1 ATMHGR
7 MSKLRRSLSRSMLQL
22 HAIHA
27 LSRSHS
33 HLAGDAYESRQAAP
47 NEDLMHKFANPST
60 FSQFRDVVQGNSEN
74 LREIINILDE
84 KATLDA
90 NYSKTLHK
98 LAARLHKITQKS
110 TCEIDNGWTS
120 AAEQFDMQATI
131 HSNLSSA
138 LADDVVQP
146 LRAIQMNEEKT
157 VRASSLFVE
166 KQLKRLKEK
175 KADVAR
181 AKRVAYNAA
190 KDLERLEQSADSDKT
205 NQNKYTPR
213 RKKLQES
220 SKKAEDAYVFES
232 IDLEKMREMSEKVLQ
247 RAVAGLEGIEMER
260 LAHTKTA
267 LGRLQRKI
275 EQLGPSL
282 TQMFTRQT
290 HNLDVA
296 IACSPSS
303 FLQSLSPSQTP
314 SNNVMLVD
322 TFAENFAE
330 VIKGERRRE
339 ALGRLQGLLDA
350 ELQRMYALARVEDVR
365 SQQISL
371 VEYVEYLYFKVGE
384 SISSL
389 EGRSSTGIHRL
400 SRFSHRVKDKQGL
413 PQTILALPLTEGADT
428 VTLPGLSSPS
438 LSPSSPPPTEEGEEE
453 EIYEEY
459 EKISDE
465 GFYNSTSRQSTVID
479 DPATT
484 NEEEKKVCRVIYDF
498 SPQND
503 EEIEIRAGESVLI
516 ESRLGP
522 DWCYGRVISPIGRTL
537 PPQTIG
543 RFPTTYVCIQEA
555 SIFL

>member
-1 ATMHGR
+1 TMHGR
-7 MSKLRRSLSRSMLQL
+7 MSKLRRSLSRSVLQL

-27 LSRSHS
+27 LSRSHN
-33 HLAGDAYESRQAAP
+33 HLNSDAYESRQNAP
-47 NEDLMHKFANPST
+47 NEDLIHKFASPST
-60 FSQFRDVVQGNSEN
+60 FNQFKEIVQGNSEN

-84 KATLDA
+84 KSTLDA
-90 NYSKTLHK
+90 NYSKSLHK
-98 LAARLHKITQKS
+98 LAARLHKITQKA

-138 LADDVVQP
+138 LSDDIVQP
-146 LRAIQMNEEKT
+146 LRAIQINEERS

-181 AKRVAYNAA
+181 AKRLAYTAA
-190 KDLERLEQSADSDKT
+190 KDLERLEQTADTDKT
-205 NQNKYTPR
+205 NQNKYPPR
-213 RKKLQES
+213 RKKLQDAA
-220 SKKAEDAYVFES
+220 KKSEDAYVFES
-232 IDLEKMREMSEKVLQ
+232 IDLEKMREMTEKVLQ

-260 LAHTKTA
+260 LAHSQTA
-267 LGRLQRKI
+267 LGRLHRKI

-290 HNLDVA
+290 NNLDVA
-296 IACSPSS
+296 IHSSPSS

-314 SNNVMLVD
+314 SNNVMLTD

-330 VIKGERRRE
+330 VMKMERRRE
-339 ALGRLQGLLDA
+339 SLGRLAGLLDA

-371 VEYVEYLYFKVGE
+371 VEYVEYLYYKVGE
-384 SISSL
+384 SLSSL
-389 EGRSSTGIHRL
+389 EGRSSTSSHRL
-400 SRFSHRVKDKQGL
+400 NTFQHRLKDKQGL
-413 PQTILALPLTEGADT
+413 PQTILVLPLTEGADT

-438 LSPSSPPPTEEGEEE
+438 LPASSPISSPIQSDCNDT
-453 EIYEEY
+453 YEEY

-465 GFYNSTSRQSTVID
+465 GFYNSNSRQSTVID
-479 DPATT
+479 DPSLS
-484 NEEEKKVCRVIYDF
+484 EEDKKVCRVIYDF
-498 SPQND
+498 KPQNE

-522 DWCYGRVISPIGRTL
+522 DWCYGRVITPLGRSL
-537 PPQTIG
+537 PPQQTMG
-543 RFPTTYVCIQEA
+543 RFPTTYISMQEA